1 MMNSAWLE
9 AALISLTSVGA
20 AIIALL
26 IVWLVIGRKNVQ
38 GLEPAHPDGLE
49 ETVFLFDNE
58 ELVDATPS
66 ARRLLE
72 ATPISVSDW
81 ARLSSFVAPRFSE
94 FRARMATLAEHGQI
108 EMTENAETPGPDRMR
123 MIAEDVGGFARI
135 TLIDPG
141 MEGRGVRVDS
151 LSQRALEDE
160 LEMMRSTLDRSPVLV
175 WRSDTAGTV
184 TWANRAYLLRTDAFE
199 EGGEGFTWPL
209 PSLFDLPAEGE
220 ADGGPVRVKL
230 TKDDGG
236 ARWYDCESFA
246 VPGGAIH
253 FALPADATVR
263 AEGALRDFVQTLTK
277 IFADLT
283 TGLAI
288 FDRNRQLQLFNPALI
303 DLLQLGPDFLTG
315 RPTLYAFLDR
325 LRETRMMPE
334 PKDYR
339 SWRIQM
345 TELEQAAAS
354 GFHSETWNLPNGQ
367 TYRVTGRPHAD
378 GAVAF
383 LFEDISAE
391 ISLTRRFR
399 GEIEMGQDVLDALP
413 DAVVVFHPSGELALS
428 NAAYA
433 RLWGL
438 EPETT
443 LGRITLSDAITQW
456 EAQADPSALWS
467 RLHAVAR
474 EFGRPEALSETVSL
488 RNGARIICS
497 LQSLPSGAVLVRFV
511 PTAPGDVAKPAR
523 KTMALLDQG

>member
-1 MMNSAWLE
+1 MNSAWFE
-9 AALISLTSVGA
+9 AALIALTSVGA
-20 AIIALL
+20 TVIALL
-26 IVWLVIGRKNVQ
+26 IVWLMIGRKRAQ
-38 GLEPAHPDGLE
+38 GLEPASSDGLE

-72 ATPISVSDW
+72 ATPIGISDW
-81 ARLSSFVAPRFSE
+81 ARLSAFIAPRFSD
-94 FRARMATLAEHGQI
+94 FHTRIAGLAEHGQV
-108 EMTENAETPGPDRMR
+108 EMTERSETPGSERMR
-123 MIAEDVGGFARI
+123 LIAEDVGGLARI

-141 MEGRGVRVDS
+141 AEGRGIRVDS

-160 LEMMRSTLDRSPVLV
+160 LEMMRSTLDRSPVMI
-175 WRSDTAGTV
+175 WRSDATGAV
-184 TWANRAYLLRTDAFE
+184 TWANRAYLLRADAFE
-199 EGGEGFTWPL
+199 EDGEGFTWPL
-209 PSLFDLPAEGE
+209 PVLFDLPAQGHEE
-220 ADGGPVRVKL
+220 AGHVRVKL
-230 TKDDGG
+230 MEKEEGT
-236 ARWYDCESFA
+236 RWYDCQSFTLT
-246 VPGGAIH
+246 GGAIH

-263 AEGALRDFVQTLTK
+263 AEAQLREFVQTLTK

-391 ISLTRRFR
+391 VSLTRRFR

-428 NAAYA
+428 NTAYA
-433 RLWGL
+433 HLWGL

-443 LGRITLSDAITQW
+443 LGRITLSDAIAQW
-456 EAQADPSALWS
+456 EALAEPTALWS
-467 RLHAVAR
+467 RLRAVAR
-474 EFGRPEALSETVSL
+474 EFGRPEAFSEMIALTNGLRVSC
-488 RNGARIICS
+488 A
-497 LQSLPSGAVLVRFV
+497 LQSLPSGAVMVRFSEPV
-511 PTAPGDVAKPAR
+511 PRETA
-523 KTMALLDQG
+523 MAEHKAMAVLGQG